1 MIFPPHFLVNSNC
14 ANLGVIHMKLKD
26 RVALIT
32 GGSTGI
38 GRASALAM
46 AREGAKVALNARRA
60 ERCQEAVEAIEA
72 LGGEALA
79 LPGDVANAE
88 HVETLVATTV
98 ERWGRLD
105 IVVPNAGING
115 VFAPIEDITPGEWDQ
130 THNINV
136 RGTFLTVKYAIPHLR
151 ESGGGSIV
159 VISSVNGNRIF
170 SNFGFT
176 SYSCSKAAQVTF
188 TKMAAVEL
196 AQWDIRINVVCPG
209 ATQTNIREN
218 TFPRDIEKIAI
229 PRDFPQGMIPLQQ
242 RSASSEEVANA
253 VLFLASDEASYITGT
268 EMYVDGALSLFQG

>member
-1 MIFPPHFLVNSNC
+1 
-14 ANLGVIHMKLKD
+14 MKLQD

-32 GGSTGI
+32 GGSSGI
-38 GRASALAM
+38 GRAAAVAM
-46 AREGAKVALNARRA
+46 ARQGANIALTARRA
-60 ERCQEAVEAIEA
+60 ERCAETVAEIER
-72 LGGEALA
+72 LGGQALA

-88 HVETLVATTV
+88 HVAELVATTV
-98 ERWGRLD
+98 EHWGRLD

-115 VFAPIEDITPGEWDQ
+115 VFAPIEDIAPEEWDQ

-151 ESGGGSIV
+151 AAGGGSIV
-159 VISSVNGNRIF
+159 VVSSVNGNRIF

-188 TKMAAVEL
+188 AKMAAVEL

-209 ATQTNIREN
+209 ATQTSIGEN
-218 TFPRDIEKIAI
+218 TFPRNLDQIRI
-229 PRDFPQGMIPLQQ
+229 PREFPQGMIPLQQ
-242 RSASSEEVANA
+242 RPASAEEVANA
-253 VLFLASDEASYITGT
+253 ILFLASDEASYITGT

>member
-60 ERCQEAVEAIEA
+60 ERCQEVVEAIEA

-115 VFAPIEDITPGEWDQ
+115 VFAPIEDITPEEWDQ

-176 SYSCSKAAQVTF
+176 SYSCSKPAQVTC